1 MPPYKHL
8 DRYRQIVGVLAEEG
22 LDSVLDV
29 TGLRRFQ
36 PVGHRLRP
44 DRSSPEPFGVRL
56 RHTLER
62 LGPTFVKLGQVAS
75 TRPDLISEDVIQEL
89 RRLQDD
95 VTPFPDPIAR
105 KLIETE
111 LGAPIDDLFVD
122 FEPATFASASLGQ
135 VYAAMVAF
143 EAADDDPDPAEPP
156 HGDEEDPDCPPQ
168 APASRLRVYPVVVK
182 VQRPD
187 AAKSVDTDLDI
198 LVTQARFVAAHSEIG
213 ERYDVTE
220 IATEFADAVRGELDY
235 LGEAQNAERLARMFK
250 HDDTVAFPRV
260 YWEYTTVRVLTLER
274 IIGIPFNR
282 PDLLDEAGMNRPQ
295 LAQRGIYCYLEQI
308 FEHGFYHADPH
319 PGNLFALPD
328 GRVGFTDFGRC
339 GTISKVGRDQL
350 ADLFMAIIDDDSGLA
365 VDTLLNAAGNPGDI
379 DVAELE
385 REVSRLITKYYNKS
399 LQEIRMGDLINEVLD
414 LVRTHHLAL
423 SSELAMLLTT
433 LVVLEGLG
441 RMLDPQFD
449 FVAVTA
455 PVARKITGARL
466 SPQAMSR
473 TLTQSLRRIALIGKE
488 IPESLTRL
496 LRRAGQGEFRIA
508 VHPTGFD
515 PIMKRFE
522 EATNRVAFA
531 LVVSAF
537 VVGLSVLLSRTA
549 LPDGFVW
556 LARIA
561 WAAALGVGSWFFISI
576 LAARHRGK

>member
-8 DRYRQIVGVLAEEG
+8 DRYRQIVGVLADEG

-29 TGLRRFQ
+29 TGLRHFQ
-36 PVGHRLRP
+36 PVSHRLRP
-44 DRSSPEPFGVRL
+44 ERSSPEPFGVRL

-75 TRPDLISEDVIQEL
+75 TRPDLIQEDVVVEL
-89 RRLQDD
+89 RKLQDD
-95 VTPFPDPIAR
+95 VAPFADSIAHS
-105 KLIETE
+105 LIESE
-111 LGAPIDDLFVD
+111 LGAPIDELFVD
-122 FEPATFASASLGQ
+122 FEPTAFAAASLGQ
-135 VYAAMVAF
+135 VYGAMVAV
-143 EAADDDPDPAEPP
+143 ESSDVGQEDRESSQAIAEEAEPES
-156 HGDEEDPDCPPQ
+156 DSSS
-168 APASRLRVYPVVVK
+168 SRLRVHPVVVK

-187 AAKSVDTDLDI
+187 AAASVDTDLDI
-198 LVTQARFVAAHSEIG
+198 LVTQARFVASHSEIG
-213 ERYDVTE
+213 DRYDVTE
-220 IATEFADAVRGELDY
+220 IAGEFADAVRGELDY
-235 LGEAQNAERLARMFK
+235 LSEAQNAERLARMFAD
-250 HDDTVAFPRV
+250 DDTVAFPRV
-260 YWEYTTVRVLTLER
+260 YWEYTTTRVLTLER
-274 IIGIPFNR
+274 IVGVPFNR
-282 PDLLDEAGMNRPQ
+282 PDLLDDAGMNRPQ

-350 ADLFMAIIDDDSGLA
+350 ADLFMAIIDDDSALA

-399 LQEIRMGDLINEVLD
+399 LQDIRMGDLINEVLD
-414 LVRTHHLAL
+414 LVRNHHLVL
-423 SSELAMLLTT
+423 SSELALLLTT

-441 RMLDPQFD
+441 RLLDPKFD

-455 PVARKITGARL
+455 PVARRITSARL
-466 SPQAMSR
+466 SPQAVSR
-473 TLTQSLRRIALIGKE
+473 TLTQSLRRIAQMGKD

-496 LRRAGQGEFRIA
+496 LRRAGQGEFRVA
-508 VHPTGFD
+508 VHPIGFD
-515 PIMKRFE
+515 PIMKRLE
-522 EATNRVAFA
+522 EATNRVSFA

-537 VVGLSVLLSRTA
+537 VIGLSVLLSRTA

-556 LARIA
+556 VARIA
-561 WAAALGVGSWFFISI
+561 WAAAVGVGSWFFISS
-576 LAARHRGK
+576 LMARYRRK

>member
-36 PVGHRLRP
+36 PVSQRLRP
-44 DRSSPEPFGVRL
+44 ERECPEPFGVRL

-75 TRPDLISEDVIQEL
+75 TRPDLIPEDTIDEL

-95 VTPFPDPIAR
+95 VAPFPDLVAHA
-105 KLIETE
+105 LIESE
-111 LGAPIDDLFVD
+111 LGAPLDELFVD
-122 FEPATFASASLGQ
+122 FEPTAFAAASLGQ
-135 VYAAMVAF
+135 VYGAMVAC
-143 EAADDDPDPAEPP
+143 EASNAVPDTVDDRPTDAE
-156 HGDEEDPDCPPQ
+156 GD
-168 APASRLRVYPVVVK
+168 ASAASVESRVRVYPVVVK
-182 VQRPD
+182 VQRPE
-187 AAKSVDTDLDI
+187 APGSVDTDLDI
-198 LVTQARFVAAHSEIG
+198 LVTQARFVTTHSELG

-235 LGEAQNAERLARMFK
+235 IGEAKNAERLAHMFRD
-250 HDDTVAFPRV
+250 DDTVAFPRV
-260 YWEYTTVRVLTLER
+260 YWEYTTTRVLTLER

-282 PDLLDEAGMNRPQ
+282 PDLLDDAGMDRPR
-295 LAQRGIYCYLEQI
+295 LAQRGIYCYLSQI

-399 LQEIRMGDLINEVLD
+399 LQDIRMGELINEVMG
-414 LVRTHHLAL
+414 LVRNHHLVL

-441 RMLDPQFD
+441 RLLDPKFD
-449 FVAVTA
+449 FVSVTA
-455 PVARKITGARL
+455 PVARRITAERL
-466 SPQAMSR
+466 SPQAVSR
-473 TLTQSLRRIALIGKE
+473 TLTQSLRRIAQMGKD
-488 IPESLTRL
+488 IPESLTRF

-515 PIMKRFE
+515 PIMKRLE
-522 EATNRVAFA
+522 EATNRVSFA

-537 VVGLSVLLSRTA
+537 VIGLSVLLSRTP

-556 LARIA
+556 VARLA
-561 WAAALGVGSWFFISI
+561 WAAAVGVGSWFFISSL
-576 LAARHRGK
+576 LARWGRK

>member
-8 DRYRQIVGVLAEEG
+8 DRYRQIVGVLADEG

-29 TGLRRFQ
+29 TGLRHFQ
-36 PVGHRLRP
+36 PVSHRLRP
-44 DRSSPEPFGVRL
+44 ERSSPEPFGVRL

-75 TRPDLISEDVIQEL
+75 TRPDLIQEDVVVEL
-89 RRLQDD
+89 RKLQDD
-95 VTPFPDPIAR
+95 VAPFADSIAHS
-105 KLIETE
+105 LIESE
-111 LGAPIDDLFVD
+111 LGAPIDELFVD
-122 FEPATFASASLGQ
+122 FEPTAFAAASLGQ
-135 VYAAMVAF
+135 VYGAMVAV
-143 EAADDDPDPAEPP
+143 ESSDVGQEDRESSQAIAEEAEPES
-156 HGDEEDPDCPPQ
+156 DSSS
-168 APASRLRVYPVVVK
+168 SRLRVHPVVVK

-187 AAKSVDTDLDI
+187 AAASVDTDLDI
-198 LVTQARFVAAHSEIG
+198 LVTQARFVASHSEIG
-213 ERYDVTE
+213 DRYDVTE
-220 IATEFADAVRGELDY
+220 IAGEFADAVRGELDY
-235 LGEAQNAERLARMFK
+235 LSEAQNAERLARMFAD
-250 HDDTVAFPRV
+250 DDTVAFPRV
-260 YWEYTTVRVLTLER
+260 YWEYTTTRVLTLER
-274 IIGIPFNR
+274 IVGVPFNR
-282 PDLLDEAGMNRPQ
+282 PDLLDGAGLNRPQ

-350 ADLFMAIIDDDSGLA
+350 ADLFMAIIDDDSALA

-399 LQEIRMGDLINEVLD
+399 LQDIRMGDLINEVLD
-414 LVRTHHLAL
+414 LVRNHHLVL
-423 SSELAMLLTT
+423 SSELALLLTT

-441 RMLDPQFD
+441 RLLDPKFD

-455 PVARKITGARL
+455 PVARRITSARL
-466 SPQAMSR
+466 SPQAVSR
-473 TLTQSLRRIALIGKE
+473 TLTQSLRRIAQMGKD

-496 LRRAGQGEFRIA
+496 LRRAGQGEFRVA
-508 VHPTGFD
+508 VHPIGFD
-515 PIMKRFE
+515 PIMKRLE
-522 EATNRVAFA
+522 EATNRVSFA

-537 VVGLSVLLSRTA
+537 VIGLSVLLSRTA

-556 LARIA
+556 VARIA
-561 WAAALGVGSWFFISI
+561 WAAAVGVGSWFFISS
-576 LAARHRGK
+576 LMARYRRK